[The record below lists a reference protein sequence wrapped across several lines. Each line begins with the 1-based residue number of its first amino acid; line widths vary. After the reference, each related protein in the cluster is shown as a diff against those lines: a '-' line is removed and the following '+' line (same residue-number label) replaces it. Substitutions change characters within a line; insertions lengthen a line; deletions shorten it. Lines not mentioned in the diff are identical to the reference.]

1 MCRQDALEITTQ
13 LVGSL
18 KLLED
23 TDPQLQS
30 IQNAISML
38 ASSLKHEFKPF
49 LPELLDSLFK
59 DLKRDLDFKLVDATE
74 EELENNEEG
83 SKV

>member
-1 MCRQDALEITTQ
+1 
-13 LVGSL
+13 
-18 KLLED
+18 
-23 TDPQLQS
+23 
-30 IQNAISML
+30 ML

-49 LPELLDSLFK
+49 LPELMESLFK

-83 SKV
+83 SKVQQIKLSIKGVEGAKMISMNTTALENKITAL